1 MKIKRTIRIGR
12 TSIPAGTNLAFSNE
26 GYVRYQ
32 GLTVYRNMIP
42 QAALEDFEDE
52 HLGYSEPEES
62 EKVMAAPEI
71 PRITFNFGSQG
82 TELRLAR
89 MIAQG
94 LRCQTFVNDKGQNIC
109 EVDIPM
115 SAKSAHALCEVL
127 AECGYSGM
135 DIARMWPELAVVAG
149 LYSAELD
156 AMNYKYDIVK
166 NP

>member
-1 MKIKRTIRIGR
+1 LIGQVWIAVLLLGVVQ
-12 TSIPAGTNLAFSNE
+12 SIVFIPLHMLSHRFSN
-26 GYVRYQ
+26 R
-32 GLTVYRNMIP
+32 I
-42 QAALEDFEDE
+42 EDFEDE

-94 LRCQTFVNDKGQNIC
+94 LRCQTFVNDKGQNLC
-109 EVDIPM
+109 EVDMPM

-135 DIARMWPELAVVAG
+135 DIARMWPDLAVVAG